1 MASTAEVWEGVL
13 SWLDTFDGGSE
24 AVRGVKLVDTPAGR
38 GLVAENKIKPDTI
51 LISVPNKALVNTS
64 TLQALYPVRVTRGL
78 TSTQM
83 ISLHLAL
90 QIRRQQFPS
99 SQRTSTTRDRYW
111 PFLATLPRNF
121 PTVPLTWMVGVMNE
135 ETLRREYNLGAEEA
149 ALAILDPREL
159 DKWRTLVQLM
169 PRSVSVRAIDVER
182 RFKSDW
188 VVVKK
193 HWSKLS
199 EIDKEGDQLVFGDF
213 LLGWLNVNTRCVYME
228 LGGKTSDNL
237 TLAPVIDM
245 INHQDGLET
254 RPVHSALALTF
265 SSPAY
270 GSTDPSLLPN
280 QELAF
285 SYGAHEDPM
294 LLTEY
299 GFTLGSK
306 NTYNNVSLDAEI
318 EALFKAQGAQG
329 SSKKTILEESG
340 YWGGMT
346 LQASPPPASPSWRV
360 LAALRLLHVRLPQTH
375 QTVKD
380 DILEPWY
387 DVIQGM
393 SETISDYN
401 EKQVSQT
408 LRDICEEL
416 EVEFVK
422 QLTLLVELQ
431 GTWKGVNI
439 SADLKTSL
447 GMVKSV
453 CQEERNIVLEVLEDL
468 DEG

>member
-1 MASTAEVWEGVL
+1 MGDLKLCEELSSLILPVSRLLAAPCAAQISIDSCCRKTST
-13 SWLDTFDGGSE
+13 
-24 AVRGVKLVDTPAGR
+24 AGR

-193 HWSKLS
+193 HWVCLMI
-199 EIDKEGDQLVFGDF
+199 EHFYP
-213 LLGWLNVNTRCVYME
+213 WLT
-228 LGGKTSDNL
+228 T
-237 TLAPVIDM
+237 
-245 INHQDGLET
+245 
-254 RPVHSALALTF
+254 
-265 SSPAY
+265 
-270 GSTDPSLLPN
+270 
-280 QELAF
+280 
-285 SYGAHEDPM
+285 
-294 LLTEY
+294 
-299 GFTLGSK
+299 
-306 NTYNNVSLDAEI
+306 
-318 EALFKAQGAQG
+318 
-329 SSKKTILEESG
+329 
-340 YWGGMT
+340 
-346 LQASPPPASPSWRV
+346 SPSVKAIRNRQGRRSACLRRLFVGMAQWYE
-360 LAALRLLHVRLPQTH
+360 LRLYL
-375 QTVKD
+375 
-380 DILEPWY
+380 I
-387 DVIQGM
+387 
-393 SETISDYN
+393 
-401 EKQVSQT
+401 
-408 LRDICEEL
+408 
-416 EVEFVK
+416 
-422 QLTLLVELQ
+422 
-431 GTWKGVNI
+431 
-439 SADLKTSL
+439 
-447 GMVKSV
+447 
-453 CQEERNIVLEVLEDL
+453 
-468 DEG
+468 